1 MRVILLSTNMA
12 RGGAE
17 TQVAGMAVELRRR
30 GWDVHVVSLVQ
41 PTAFRDELAK
51 ARVPLHAPGV
61 PLVPALLCRLRPQI
75 VHCHMFHANVLG
87 RLLRLMMPFPGV
99 ISTLHSMAET
109 GRNSTDIR
117 GRDLAYRV
125 TNSLADVTVAVSAA
139 VAERHSKVCPGAR
152 VIPNGV
158 DVERFRPDPE
168 LRTRMRSELGLT
180 DEFVWIAV
188 GRLMWKKDYP
198 AMLEAFARIGGGVL
212 LIAGSGPLAEKLR
225 AAAAPGVRFLGARDD
240 IPALLNAADG
250 FVMTSIIEGLPVA
263 LLEAAA
269 TGLPCVSTPA
279 GGVAETGVAIVTD
292 DIAEGMRAVMQ
303 NPHEAGA
310 EARRIV
316 IERYSMQAAVD
327 QWEALYRS
335 M

>member
-1 MRVILLSTNMA
+1 VILLSTNMA

-41 PTAFRDELAK
+41 PTAFRDELAH
-51 ARVPLHAPGV
+51 ARVLLHAPGV
-61 PLVPALLCRLRPQI
+61 PLVPALLRSLRPQI

-87 RLLRLMMPFPGV
+87 RLLRLIMPFPGV

-109 GRNSTDIR
+109 GRNSMDIR
-117 GRDLAYRV
+117 RRDLAYRV
-125 TNSLADVTVAVSAA
+125 TNSLADVTVAVSDA

-158 DVERFRPDPE
+158 DVERFRPDAG
-168 LRTRMRSELGLT
+168 LRNRIRAELGLG

-188 GRLMWKKDYP
+188 GRLMWKKDYST
-198 AMLEAFARIGGGVL
+198 MLEAFARIGEGVL
-212 LIAGSGPLAEKLR
+212 LIAGSGPDEGRLR
-225 AAAAPGVRFLGARDD
+225 AAAGPGVRFLGARDD

-279 GGVAETGVAIVTD
+279 GGVAETGAAIVTD
-292 DIAEGMRAVMQ
+292 DIAAAMQAVMHH
-303 NPHEAGA
+303 PDELGA
-310 EARRIV
+310 KARRVV
-316 IERYSMQAAVD
+316 IERYSMQAVVD